1 MELFHACLSHQI
13 INSVSTGPKYILFTP
28 LFSNKWMII
37 SLLGISIVFP
47 LHIYLLPSICII
59 YTQYLYSYLDIC
71 LVLLKKKKNEL
82 LKVLSLCLINLYI
95 HLRSSKALYGADTD
109 IYDGTTEL
117 CLVSHQRWF
126 YSVLVKYIQE
136 CDLFLPFNVYNSDGS

>member
-1 MELFHACLSHQI
+1 
-13 INSVSTGPKYILFTP
+13 
-28 LFSNKWMII
+28 MII

-117 CLVSHQRWF
+117 CLVSH
-126 YSVLVKYIQE
+126 
-136 CDLFLPFNVYNSDGS
+136 